1 MHTMTAI
8 CYERF
13 GGPEVLELREAAKPS
28 PLPGQVLVAVKA
40 ASVIPA
46 DWKLRAGHLQHLFVV
61 TFPKIPGRD
70 GAGVVEAV
78 GDGVEGV
85 AVGDEVAF
93 VTQHTEQGSHAQYAV
108 ANAASVVAKPAGLSF
123 IEAAALMHAGVCAW
137 IALEETAGLTA
148 GQGTGNRVLI
158 HGGAGAIG
166 GMAVQLAHHR
176 GAFVAATCSARNADF
191 VRALGADEAIAYDEV
206 DFAAALEPVDIV
218 LDLIGGAVHR
228 RSYPVLKRGGTL
240 VYLIAE
246 PIEDRSAEFGVR
258 TVLAPIHDDRAALEA
273 VVRLAG
279 EGAWRPLVSAV
290 MPLAEGAEAQR
301 LLESGAN
308 SRGRIVLTV
317 S

>member
-1 MHTMTAI
+1 MGTMNAI
-8 CYERF
+8 IYGRF
-13 GGPEVLELREAAKPS
+13 GGPEVLELRQVTKPAAG
-28 PLPGQVLVAVKA
+28 PGQVLVAVKA

-46 DWKLRAGHLQHLFVV
+46 DWKLRAGHLQHLFDVS
-61 TFPKIPGRD
+61 FPKIPGRD
-70 GAGVVEAV
+70 GAGIVEAIG
-78 GDGVEGV
+78 GDVEGI

-93 VTQHTEQGSHAQYAV
+93 VTQHTQQGSHAQYAV
-108 ANAASVVAKPAGLSF
+108 IDAASIVPKPPALSF

-148 GQGTGNRVLI
+148 GQGAGMRVLI

-166 GMAVQLAHHR
+166 GMAVQLARHR

-191 VRALGADEAIAYDEV
+191 VRELGADQPIAYDEV
-206 DFAAALEPVDIV
+206 DFAQALEPVDIV
-218 LDLIGGAVHR
+218 LDLIGGDVHR

-246 PIEDRSAEFGVR
+246 PIEDRSAEYGVR
-258 TVLAPIHDDRAALEA
+258 TLRAPIHDDRPALEA
-273 VVRLAG
+273 VVRLAD
-279 EGAWRPLVSAV
+279 EGAWRPLVSKV
-290 MPLAEGAEAQR
+290 MPLAQAAEAQR

-308 SRGRIVLTV
+308 SRGRIVLTI